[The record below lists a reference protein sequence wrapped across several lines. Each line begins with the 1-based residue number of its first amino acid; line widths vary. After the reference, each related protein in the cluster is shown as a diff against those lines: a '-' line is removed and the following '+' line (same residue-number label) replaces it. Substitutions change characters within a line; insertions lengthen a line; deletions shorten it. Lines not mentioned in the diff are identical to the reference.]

1 MSISVQLRQPA
12 FVASSASSRA
22 QTRARSLVV
31 CSAQQQQQ
39 SLGRKAAA
47 VSARPPPHVPPRRS
61 MCAVA
66 SLCFCG
72 AQLARYGWALA
83 LRDSI

>member
-1 MSISVQLRQPA
+1 MAISVQLRQPA

-47 VSARPPPHVPPRRS
+47 VSTRPPPHVPPPPAAA
-61 MCAVA
+61 CAPVVWLNT
-66 SLCFCG
+66 SVGETF
-72 AQLARYGWALA
+72 LAMAR
-83 LRDSI
+83 